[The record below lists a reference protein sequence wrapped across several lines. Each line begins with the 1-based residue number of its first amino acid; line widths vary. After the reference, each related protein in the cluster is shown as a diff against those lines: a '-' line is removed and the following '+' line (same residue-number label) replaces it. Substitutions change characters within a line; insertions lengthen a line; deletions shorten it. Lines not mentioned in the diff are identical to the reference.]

1 MKIKTGDNVRV
12 MAGKDKGKEGKV
24 LQVFPK
30 LERVVVENVN
40 LLTKHLK
47 KRGEAPGQT
56 LKFPSPLH
64 ASNLQII
71 SSKSGK
77 AGRIGFAFI
86 DKDGAKKKVRVIRSK
101 GGSEQIE

>member
-30 LERVVVENVN
+30 LERVVVDNVN
-40 LLTKHLK
+40 MLTKHLK

-56 LKFPSPLH
+56 IKFPSPLH
-64 ASNLQII
+64 VSNLQII
-71 SSKSGK
+71 SAKSGK
-77 AGRIGFAFI
+77 TGRIGFSLI
-86 DKDGAKKKVRVIRSK
+86 EKDGTKQKVRVIRLKS
-101 GGSEQIE
+101 GSEQIE